1 MTLAATTISDIVLS
15 ADEHDLERII
25 QAVKDRRKTLSA
37 ARASSVQVGMQART
51 TGLTPKYLN
60 DLTGV
65 VERGNTRLPGRMAI
79 RLDEGSTDLLRWA
92 AARGRKF
99 FIPASEKNYL
109 LDGIP
114 TQCFVAA

>member
-25 QAVKDRRKTLSA
+25 QAVKDRRNTLSA

-60 DLTGV
+60 GLTGV
-65 VERGNTRLPGRMAI
+65 VERGNTSLPGRMAI
-79 RLDEGSTDLLRWA
+79 RLDEGSTDQLRWK
-92 AARGRKF
+92 GRKF
-99 FIPASEKNYL
+99 FIPVGEKNYL